1 MSPFVEWSLKWGNTG
16 KFISLKS
23 DLQYVRD
30 ELKRLEE
37 DQIGL
42 MQFTAERMKVVRDKA
57 AVRGF

>member
-42 MQFTAERMKVVRDKA
+42 MQFTGERMKVVRDKA